1 MGCDFDAGNLSYLTE
16 SFNGTGPFEAVQC
29 QYVLTSGSVTFALF
43 VFGTLSLMYYISD
56 DSFIIPTVLAV
67 MLGGV
72 VMSEMPAGFVQIAAL
87 VFVMVGTVS
96 ILYIVHRVR
105 QGN

>member
-1 MGCDFDAGNLSYLTE
+1 MTCNYSAGNLSYLSE
-16 SFNGTGPFEAVQC
+16 AFNGTGPAQSVIC
-29 QYVLTSGSVTFALF
+29 QYELTVGMPVFALF
-43 VFGTLSLMYYISD
+43 VFGSLGLMYYISD

-72 VMSEMPAGFVQIAAL
+72 LFAELPPGFVRIAAL
-87 VFVMVGTVS
+87 VFVMVGSVS
-96 ILYIVHRVR
+96 VLYIVHRVR